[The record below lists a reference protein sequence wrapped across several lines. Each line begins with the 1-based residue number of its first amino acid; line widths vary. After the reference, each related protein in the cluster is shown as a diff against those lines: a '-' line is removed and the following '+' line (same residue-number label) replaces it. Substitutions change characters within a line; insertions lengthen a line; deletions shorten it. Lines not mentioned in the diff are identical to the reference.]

1 MYANFNWDVFF
12 TLLKK
17 KQIVPV
23 IGSDLILIKT
33 GKDISLKL
41 TEHITNQLAKN
52 LKLEFNNLSLSQ
64 FISKYQNSTMVK
76 SLIKHIYNEINIE
89 DIDFNPLRKLA
100 EITDFD
106 TFLTLNFDGFFEDT
120 LKNIRNQQNIHVVN
134 MSLESDRN
142 NTVKGIEDA
151 LVFNI
156 FGSIR
161 SKQFAKTESDFLEYT
176 FSLRND
182 KYENKLLSEKTK
194 GKSFLFIGND
204 LPNWIIPTF
213 MRSITNESFENAES
227 IKFIAENEKD
237 TVNNYF
243 QFMNNYQIEYYRS
256 QNNYKSNS
264 LSFID
269 ELYEK
274 WTQYNSKQSP
284 NFYNQSVFINAA
296 PENFSEMTQLYD
308 VLRKKGIEVF
318 YNPMIDKNPYL
329 FSKEVENQIKRSSIF
344 ISLISNES
352 LNSEKEYAY
361 HKELNVAKM
370 RHSWFHDSSEDSFI
384 EVFAVGEEE
393 IKSNAI
399 PEFLKTFNLRKF
411 NLDLVVQNVIQKLNT
426 L

>member
-17 KQIVPV
+17 KQIIPV
-23 IGSDLILIKT
+23 IGNDLILIKT

-52 LKLEFNNLSLSQ
+52 LKLEHNNLSLQQ

-76 SLIKHIYNEINIE
+76 SLIKHIYNEIDINN
-89 DIDFNPLRKLA
+89 IDFTPLRKLA

-106 TFLTLNFDGFFEDT
+106 TFLTLNFDGFFEDA
-120 LKNIRNQQNIHVVN
+120 LKSIRKQQNIHVIN
-134 MSLESDRN
+134 MGLESDRN
-142 NTVKGIEDA
+142 NTAKGIEDA

-161 SKQFAKTESDFLEYT
+161 SQHFAKTESDFLEYT
-176 FSLRND
+176 FSLHND

-194 GKSFLFIGND
+194 GKSFLFLGND
-204 LPNWIIPTF
+204 LPNWIVPTF
-213 MRSITNESFENAES
+213 MRSITNEPFENAES

-274 WTQYNSKQSP
+274 WTQFNSKQSL
-284 NFYNQSVFINAA
+284 NFYNRSVFINAA
-296 PENFSEMTQLYD
+296 PQNLSEMTQLYD
-308 VLRKKGIEVF
+308 VLRRNGIEVF
-318 YNPMIDKNPYL
+318 YNPKIHENPYL
-329 FSKEVENQIKRSSIF
+329 FSKEVENQIKRASVF
-344 ISLISNES
+344 ISLVSKES
-352 LNSEKEYAY
+352 LSSEKEYAF
-361 HKELNVAKM
+361 HKELNIAKM

-384 EVFAVGEEE
+384 EVYFVGENELE
-393 IKSNAI
+393 NTVI
-399 PEFLKTFNLRKF
+399 PDFLKTFSIKRF
-411 NLDLVVQNVIQKLNT
+411 NPDLIVENVIQKLNT